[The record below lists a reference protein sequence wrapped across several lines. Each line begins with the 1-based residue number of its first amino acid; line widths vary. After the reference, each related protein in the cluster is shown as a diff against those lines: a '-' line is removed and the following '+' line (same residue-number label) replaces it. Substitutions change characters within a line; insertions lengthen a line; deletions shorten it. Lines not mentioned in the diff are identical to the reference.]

1 MFHVKTSEA
10 EAGGNRVAELLYG
23 GALGLLGE
31 PGRGAGAEAKAGAEA
46 EERLE
51 ARADECKRGGER
63 QQEESAEA
71 EEAHAYLELRRA
83 PLVVPT
89 VVEEGELGGNED
101 TRAVLASIKR
111 VKA

>member
-1 MFHVKTSEA
+1 MKTSEA

-23 GALGLLGE
+23 GALLGE

-101 TRAVLASIKR
+101 KRAVLASIKR